1 MLRLVRVL
9 FLVYSVVSC
18 GCRQAGILSYP
29 FFHEDRYLHKIRQ
42 IRLVG
47 ELIGTVTENKN
58 GLATIRMYNCLP
70 KPLVANKTDEY
81 VKICSINHITVGSIL
96 YTVGNQDIG
105 IRFCGIIDITAS
117 NNSGGNI
124 KIKLTKLSGVMD
136 SVQIY
141 YKKNASGGYDL
152 AIKNPVTYG
161 FHTAISNTYYITM
174 DSLKFTNIE
183 GWTLVN

>member
-1 MLRLVRVL
+1 MADMKESALTQQSDCKWVRAL
-9 FLVYSVVSC
+9 DSNGNSILISKEDLASV
-18 GCRQAGILSYP
+18 
-29 FFHEDRYLHKIRQ
+29 
-42 IRLVG
+42 VG

-152 AIKNPVTYG
+152 AIKNPVMYG
-161 FHTAISNTYYITM
+161 FHTAISNTYYIIM
-174 DSLKFTNIE
+174 DSSKFTDIE

>member
-1 MLRLVRVL
+1 MTICLKQIL
-9 FLVYSVVSC
+9 FHQEQLKSNLKELFSHFGKYVKQYTNIF
-18 GCRQAGILSYP
+18 A
-29 FFHEDRYLHKIRQ
+29 E
-42 IRLVG
+42 VG

-81 VKICSINHITVGSIL
+81 VKICSINRITVGSIL

-124 KIKLTKLSGVMD
+124 KIKLTKLSGVID

-141 YKKNASGGYDL
+141 YKKNASGGYDM
-152 AIKNPVTYG
+152 AIKNPVAYG
-161 FHTAISNTYYITM
+161 FHTAISNTYYIIM
-174 DSLKFTNIE
+174 DSSKFTDIE

>member
-1 MLRLVRVL
+1 METIDFNEVIRDPGTI
-9 FLVYSVVSC
+9 SV
-18 GCRQAGILSYP
+18 
-29 FFHEDRYLHKIRQ
+29 
-42 IRLVG
+42 VG

-81 VKICSINHITVGSIL
+81 VKICSINQITVGSIL

-152 AIKNPVTYG
+152 AIKNPVMYG
-161 FHTAISNTYYITM
+161 FHTAISNTYYIIM
-174 DSLKFTNIE
+174 DSSKFTDIE